1 MKHLLGASATAAL
14 AFAGSLT
21 VTSHPACA
29 YQIDCAILLCLSGG
43 WPASAPCV
51 AAKTEFI
58 RRITPSP
65 IEPPL
70 QIWRCPM
77 HATYPGN
84 EDRTPE
90 QRLYDVAFDRRAHP
104 VQSPSESSGTQ
115 AGMGEGAVP
124 MDGLISAVMKEAAVG
139 DAPRRAL
146 LQQIA
151 DYTSEHGVA
160 DIDISDPVFDFVRSI
175 RVYSVEYMRQR
186 ERGSDN
192 DHCERQSRVRVGRY
206 GVQGDFYWRDS
217 SPSALPAAFV
227 GDEGW
232 GESCTYISRRSVF
245 VDWSDYE
252 GNYDYEQVNY

>member
-1 MKHLLGASATAAL
+1 MKHLLGAAATAVL
-14 AFAGSLT
+14 AFTGSLT
-21 VTSHPACA
+21 VTSQPARA

-43 WPASAPCV
+43 WPASVPCV

-77 HATYPGN
+77 HATYPGAL
-84 EDRTPE
+84 DRTPE
-90 QRLYDVAFDRRAHP
+90 QRLYDVAFDRGTHP
-104 VQSPSESSGTQ
+104 VPSPLASSGNN

-124 MDGLISAVMKEAAVG
+124 LDTLISAVLKEAAVSG
-139 DAPRRAL
+139 APRSAL
-146 LQQIA
+146 VQQIA
-151 DYTSEHGVA
+151 DYTSENGVA

-175 RVYSVEYMRQR
+175 RVYSVEVMRQR

-192 DHCERQSRVRVGRY
+192 DHCERKSRVRVGRY
-206 GVQGDFYWRDS
+206 GLQGDFYWRDS

-232 GESCTYISRRSVF
+232 GESCPYISRRSVF
-245 VDWSDYE
+245 VDWSDYQ
-252 GNYDYEQVNY
+252 GNYGYEQVNY

>member
-1 MKHLLGASATAAL
+1 MKHLLCAAATAAL
-14 AFAGSLT
+14 AFTGSLA
-21 VTSHPACA
+21 VTSQLARA

-43 WPASAPCV
+43 WPASVPCV

-77 HATYPGN
+77 HATYPGAL
-84 EDRTPE
+84 DRTPE
-90 QRLYDVAFDRRAHP
+90 QRLYDVAFDRGAHP
-104 VQSPSESSGTQ
+104 VQSPFGGDIEP
-115 AGMGEGAVP
+115 EGALKGQVP
-124 MDGLISAVMKEAAVG
+124 PDALISALLRDGGVG
-139 DAPRRAL
+139 GAPRRAL

-151 DYTSEHGVA
+151 DYTSENGVA

-175 RVYSVEYMRQR
+175 RVYSVEVMRQR
-186 ERGSDN
+186 ERGRDN
-192 DHCERQSRVRVGRY
+192 DHCERRSRVRVGRY
-206 GVQGDFYWRDS
+206 GLQGDFYWRDS

-232 GESCTYISRRSVF
+232 GESCPFISRRSVF
-245 VDWSDYE
+245 VDWSDYQ
-252 GNYDYEQVNY
+252 GTYGYEQVNY

>member
-1 MKHLLGASATAAL
+1 MKHLLGAAATAAL
-14 AFAGSLT
+14 AFTGSLA
-21 VTSHPACA
+21 VTSQPARA

-77 HATYPGN
+77 HAAYPGN
-84 EDRTPE
+84 ARQTPE
-90 QRLYDVAFDRRAHP
+90 QRLYDVAFDRGAHP
-104 VQSPSESSGTQ
+104 VQFPFGGDIGPAAAFKS
-115 AGMGEGAVP
+115 AVP
-124 MDGLISAVMKEAAVG
+124 PVALISAVLKEAAG
-139 DAPRRAL
+139 SGAPRPAL

-151 DYTSEHGVA
+151 DYTSENGVA

-175 RVYSVEYMRQR
+175 RVYSVEVLRQR

-192 DHCERQSRVRVGRY
+192 DHCERRSRVRVGRY
-206 GVQGDFYWRDS
+206 GLQGDFYWRDS
-217 SPSALPAAFV
+217 SPSALPVAFV

-232 GESCTYISRRSVF
+232 GESCPYISRRSVF
-245 VDWSDYE
+245 VDWSDYH
-252 GNYDYEQVNY
+252 GNYGYEQVNY

>member
-1 MKHLLGASATAAL
+1 MKHLLGAAAMAAL
-14 AFAGSLT
+14 AFTGSLA
-21 VTSHPACA
+21 VTSQPARA

-77 HATYPGN
+77 HAAYPGN
-84 EDRTPE
+84 AERTPE
-90 QRLYDVAFDRRAHP
+90 QSLYDVAFDRGAQP
-104 VQSPSESSGTQ
+104 VQSPSGSEVVG
-115 AGMGEGAVP
+115 AGALRGALP
-124 MDGLISAVMKEAAVG
+124 TDALISAVLKEAGVG
-139 DAPRRAL
+139 GAPRRAL
-146 LQQIA
+146 VEQIA
-151 DYTSEHGVA
+151 DYTSENGVA

-192 DHCERQSRVRVGRY
+192 DHCERRSRVRVGRY
-206 GVQGDFYWRDS
+206 GLQGDFYWRDS

-232 GESCTYISRRSVF
+232 GESCPYISRRSVF
-245 VDWSDYE
+245 VDWSDYQ
-252 GNYDYEQVNY
+252 GNYGYEQVNY